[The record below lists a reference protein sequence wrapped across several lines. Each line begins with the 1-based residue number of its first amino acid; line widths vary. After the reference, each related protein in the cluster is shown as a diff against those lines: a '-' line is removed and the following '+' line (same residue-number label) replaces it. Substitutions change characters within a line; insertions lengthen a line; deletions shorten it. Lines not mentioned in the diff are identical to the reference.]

1 MPSSLVLI
9 RYQKDIIVSEKL
21 SKSTKN
27 VFLAKV
33 GCTRSWNSN
42 KSQGFL
48 VIVDNLMNLELLF
61 KAWQLSGNKTFY
73 NIAVSH
79 ANRTLKEHI
88 RNDGSS
94 FHVVSFN
101 EATGNVI
108 RKYTA
113 EGYADWSTWTQ
124 GQSWAIAG
132 FTIAYRYTKLKYFLN
147 AAESV
152 SKYYIDR
159 LPTDYIAP
167 WDFSVPH
174 DSKHLYIPRDTASA
188 SIAASGLLELYNHT
202 KKNQYLD
209 VATKILQSLS
219 SAKYRADGNPKYKLP
234 ALLAN
239 GSTDGHNYDKAYVF
253 GDYYYIKS
261 MSYFL
266 K

>member
-1 MPSSLVLI
+1 MKNFSNRL
-9 RYQKDIIVSEKL
+9 
-21 SKSTKN
+21 KN
-27 VFLAKV
+27 VFLAKI
-33 GCTRSWNSN
+33 GCTRSWDSE
-42 KSQGFL
+42 KSKGFL

-79 ANRTLKEHI
+79 ANKTLKEHI

-101 EATGNVI
+101 EATGKVI
-108 RKYTA
+108 KKYTA
-113 EGYADWSTWTQ
+113 EGYADWSTWSQ

-132 FTIAYRYTKLKYFLN
+132 FTIAYRYTKLKHFLD

-152 SKYYIDR
+152 SKYYIHH
-159 LPTDYIAP
+159 LPTDYVAP
-167 WDFSVPH
+167 WDFDVPH
-174 DSKHLYIPRDTASA
+174 DNKHHYIPRDSASA

-202 KKNQYLD
+202 KKSQYLD

-239 GSTDGHNYDKAYVF
+239 ASIDGSNYDKAFSF